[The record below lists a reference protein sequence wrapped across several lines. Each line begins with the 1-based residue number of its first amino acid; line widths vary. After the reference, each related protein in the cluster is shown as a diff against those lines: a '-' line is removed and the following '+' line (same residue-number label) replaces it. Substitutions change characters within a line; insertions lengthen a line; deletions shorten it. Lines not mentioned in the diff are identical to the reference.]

1 MTPPSFPT
9 IAAYLCLGLSLALS
23 SFTSAQQLSPAE
35 AADSARE
42 ATGGKIL
49 KVKPVSGEKIDYRVK
64 VLLPEGQVHNIL
76 VDGDN
81 GDVFFGKNKAP
92 NQQKGHKD

>member
-1 MTPPSFPT
+1 MTPPSFPA
-9 IAAYLCLGLSLALS
+9 IAAYLCLGLSLVLS

-49 KVKPVSGEKIDYRVK
+49 KVKPVSGKKADYRVK

-81 GDVFFGKNKAP
+81 GDVFFGKKKTV
-92 NQQKGHKD
+92 NQKKRHKD